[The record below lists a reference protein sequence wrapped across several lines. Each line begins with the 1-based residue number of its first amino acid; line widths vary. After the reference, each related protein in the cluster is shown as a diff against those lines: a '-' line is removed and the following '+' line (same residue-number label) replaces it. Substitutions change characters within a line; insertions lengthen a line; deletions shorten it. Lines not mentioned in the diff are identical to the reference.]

1 MPSRLAGVFTLLLV
15 GALLLAGCS
24 GGTAPAPTATQEP
37 TVTTAPTAEATVTE
51 GAPPSEGVDVAWE
64 LVIQPQG
71 PTVAVVN
78 GVEISAEAYLAELRQ
93 QLHLITSQYGV
104 DWSDGQMQSILPRFQ
119 EDVLQQLIQ
128 EELGQQLAES
138 EGIVIDD
145 AQREAEAA
153 AMRNRVMESG
163 QFETWDAY
171 LAAMGSSS
179 ENFDEQITIYLTFQL
194 LIEAHGGPKEA
205 EHVHAAHILV
215 ETEETANEV
224 LERLEAGEAF
234 ADLAAEHSTDTTN
247 KDQGGDLG
255 WFPRGVMVPEFETA
269 AFSLNPG
276 ETSGVVATSF
286 GYHIIH
292 VLGKEVRDLSA
303 EQLQQVQQQNF
314 QSWFDAELQ
323 KADVQ
328 TLVQF
333 AEPTP

>member
-1 MPSRLAGVFTLLLV
+1 MHSRLALVRALLLV
-15 GALLLAGCS
+15 GALLVAGCS

-37 TVTTAPTAEATVTE
+37 APTTAPTAEALPTE
-51 GAPPSEGVDVAWE
+51 IAQPSGGVDVAWE
-64 LVIQPQG
+64 HVIQPQG

-93 QLHLITSQYGV
+93 QLHLVTNQYAV
-104 DWSDGQMQSILPRFQ
+104 DWSDEQMQSVLPTFQ

-128 EELGQQLAES
+128 EELGQQLAQA

-145 AQREAEAA
+145 AQRASQAA
-153 AMRNRVMESG
+153 AMRDRVMASG

-171 LAAMGSSS
+171 LAAMGSSP
-179 ENFDEQITIYLTFQL
+179 EDFDEQIAIYLTFQM
-194 LIEAHGGPKEA
+194 LIEAHGGPKEV

-215 ETEETANEV
+215 ETEETASEV
-224 LERLEAGEAF
+224 LERLEAGDGF
-234 ADLAAEHSTDTTN
+234 ADLAAEYSTDSSN

-255 WFPRGVMVPEFETA
+255 WFPRGVMVVEFETA

-276 ETSGVVATSF
+276 ETSGMVATQF

-292 VLGKEVRDLSA
+292 VLGKEVRLLSA

-314 QSWFDAELQ
+314 QSWFEAELQ